1 MDIFA
6 KRLRQL
12 RTDAGMKQA
21 DLSAALHCSQG
32 MASAYENGR
41 EPPYDTLVQ
50 IAQLFHVSTDFLLGL
65 SSSRRQDNGA
75 LVNAVN
81 QCAAASEAAGVA
93 PICAEDLQQLLEQL
107 QAYTAGA
114 QTAGT
119 LPIKTAYQL
128 ITGMTGLL
136 TTINSG
142 TPSAVIDAN
151 NELLSAV
158 LSVSNITTAHLN
170 GRKEGSDE

>member
-1 MDIFA
+1 MEIFA

-50 IAQLFHVSTDFLLGL
+50 IAQLFNVSTDFLLGL
-65 SSSRRQDNGA
+65 SASRRQDNGA
-75 LVNAVN
+75 LVDAVN
-81 QCAAASEAAGVA
+81 QSAAASEAAGVA
-93 PICAEDLQQLLEQL
+93 PISAEDLRQLFQQL
-107 QAYTAGA
+107 QAYAAGTQA
-114 QTAGT
+114 AGT
-119 LPIKTAYQL
+119 LPLKTTYHL
-128 ITGMTGLL
+128 ITGMAALL
-136 TTINSG
+136 TAISSG
-142 TPSAVIDAN
+142 SPSAVIKAN

-158 LSVSNITTAHLN
+158 LSVSNITTAYLN
-170 GRKEGSDE
+170 GQKGGTAK